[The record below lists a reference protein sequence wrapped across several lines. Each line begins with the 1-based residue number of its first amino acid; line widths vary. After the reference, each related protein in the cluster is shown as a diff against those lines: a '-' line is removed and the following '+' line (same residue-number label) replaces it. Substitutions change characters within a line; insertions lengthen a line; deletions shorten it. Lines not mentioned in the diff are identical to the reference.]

1 MDGWVDEWMD
11 AWMERA
17 REAGRRGRDGGM
29 RGVRVMVVP
38 VWDDVLVTDVG
49 RQSRNETCNH
59 IHTVKVLTLKT
70 QTLFPIDVWGFT
82 AT

>member
-17 REAGRRGRDGGM
+17 REAGRRGRDGWM

-59 IHTVKVLTLKT
+59 IPLK
-70 QTLFPIDVWGFT
+70 F
-82 AT
+82 